1 MTIGVVANDDAIQS
15 ASSGN
20 ITADYQLLSTVESMF
35 HPSVCTLSGFVRSC
49 LFVSDYPFKLLLA
62 YRGEQVGGGCLHVV
76 HDFDRSSRIGS
87 EFNRASNLLR
97 DIRRFPLTKYGD
109 ITILP

>member
-20 ITADYQLLSTVESMF
+20 ITADYQLLSSIESMF
-35 HPSVCTLSGFVRSC
+35 YPSACTLSGFVRVVFS
-49 LFVSDYPFKLLLA
+49 FSDYPFKLLLA

-76 HDFDRSSRIGS
+76 HTLIAHRGLEVSSI
-87 EFNRASNLLR
+87 ERA
-97 DIRRFPLTKYGD
+97 TC
-109 ITILP
+109 